1 MIRTFISSFNVSY
14 AESANTFIHFLKRVP
29 LIGKK
34 VPDSLYKETKAKIV
48 IGIISQILGVIW
60 SILKKG
66 LYLALM
72 IVLPAYFMS
81 KGTGLFFTKFLHMF
95 FFLNIIY
102 GPIMNSVVFDYVNRS
117 AFNMITLM
125 RADAREYYISAM
137 IYKYITNFIYF
148 IFPMIIA
155 GRIVGFS
162 PIKALTMLV
171 LLTSVRF
178 MGECFNIF
186 IYIKMGKVL
195 SKQNT
200 FTLVFIVIILLLA
213 YVLPFLD
220 LYINLEPILF
230 NGFVV
235 LGVLILGAASLLY
248 LWNYKSYTVIA
259 KELLTKENLFDIN
272 AFESDMTF
280 GDVKLKEDKISKEEL
295 SSKLYQG
302 KIGYE
307 YLNAIFF
314 KRHRKMLINP
324 IKMRVIIIAV
334 GFLATSAFVIFMP
347 DIKEG
352 VFSAVLKSTPLL
364 LFSMY
369 MLSTGEKI
377 CKAMFY
383 NCDLSLL
390 RYGYYREP
398 KTILLNFTIRLKFT
412 VLLNIIPALAL
423 CVSIAGVLIVAGFGA
438 KLISAVPLFLCIL
451 CLACFFSIHN
461 LFMYYAIQP
470 YTAQLTIKSPLY
482 KLINFIVYIVSYAC
496 LQIKT
501 SSNIFTVVVIAV
513 TIIYMAVALIL
524 TYKVA
529 PKTFKLK

>member
-1 MIRTFISSFNVSY
+1 MIRTFISSFNVSFS
-14 AESANTFIHFLKRVP
+14 ESVNTFIYFLKRVP

-34 VPDSLYKETKAKIV
+34 VPDSLYKKTKAKIV
-48 IGIISQILGVIW
+48 IGIISEMLGIIW

-72 IVLPAYFMS
+72 IILPAYFMTQ
-81 KGTGLFFTKFLHMF
+81 GTGGFFTKFLHMF

-102 GPIMNSVVFDYVNRS
+102 GSIMNSVVFDYTDRS

-125 RADAREYYISAM
+125 RADAREYYLSAM

-148 IFPMIIA
+148 IIPMIIA
-155 GRIVGFS
+155 GKVVGFS
-162 PIKALTMLV
+162 IIKALTMLV
-171 LLTSVRF
+171 LLTSFRF
-178 MGECFNIF
+178 IGECFNIF
-186 IYIKMGKVL
+186 IYIKTGKVFL
-195 SKQNT
+195 KENI
-200 FTLVFIVIILLLA
+200 FVLVFIIIILMLA
-213 YVLPFLD
+213 YGMSFLD
-220 LYINLEPILF
+220 LYINLDPILF

-235 LGVLILGAASLLY
+235 AGVLVLGAASLFY
-248 LWNYKSYTVIA
+248 LWNYKGYTIIA
-259 KELLTKENLFDIN
+259 KELLTKENLFDIK
-272 AFESDMTF
+272 AFESDMRF

-295 SSKLYQG
+295 ISKLYEEKQ
-302 KIGYE
+302 GYE

-314 KRHRKMLINP
+314 KRHRKMLVNP

-334 GFLATSAFVIFMP
+334 SFLAFSALIIFMP
-347 DIKEG
+347 DLKEK
-352 VFSAVLKSTPLL
+352 VFSAILKSTPIL
-364 LFSMY
+364 LFCMY

-398 KTILLNFTIRLKFT
+398 KAILLNFTIRLKFT
-412 VLLNIIPALAL
+412 VLLNIIPAAAL
-423 CVSIAGVLIVAGFGA
+423 CVSIAGILIIAGFGA
-438 KLISAVPLFLCIL
+438 KLISIVPLFLCIL

-470 YTAQLTIKSPLY
+470 YTAQLTVKSPLY
-482 KLINFIVYIVSYAC
+482 KFMNFIVYMVSYAC
-496 LQIKT
+496 LRIRT
-501 SSNIFTVVVIAV
+501 SSYVFTVVVIAV
-513 TIIYMAVALIL
+513 TIIYMTVALIL